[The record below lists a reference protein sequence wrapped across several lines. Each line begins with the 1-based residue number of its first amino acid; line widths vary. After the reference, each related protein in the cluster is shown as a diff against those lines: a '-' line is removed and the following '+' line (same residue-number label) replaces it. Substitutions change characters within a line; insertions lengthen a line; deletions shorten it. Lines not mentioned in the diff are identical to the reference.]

1 MSKGRSNSAGI
12 AAPRSRERR
21 WRRRA
26 DGDGS
31 PVKLSLRLIVLMSL
45 PPLLW
50 AGNAVVGRLAVGNVP
65 SQALNTLRWSLAGL
79 LLLPLGWRVLASA
92 AARARIWSRWRYLM
106 LLAMVG
112 VASYNALQYLAL
124 TTTTATNATLIAAS
138 GPVWMLLIGRLR
150 YGVHARALQWA
161 GSLLSLFGV
170 LIVVA
175 RGDMRTLTQ
184 VQLVPGDL
192 LMMLAVF
199 VWSIYSWML
208 ARPPESMQGARR
220 PDWNWAEFLLLQVLF
235 GVGWTWLTAGVEQAI
250 APQAI
255 QWSPWVVL
263 LVVYVAV
270 GPSIIA
276 YRAWGI
282 GVAEAGPTLA
292 AFFANLAP
300 LFAAGLSAAL
310 LGEPPH
316 LYHGLAFVLVLA
328 GIAVSSR

>member
-1 MSKGRSNSAGI
+1 M
-12 AAPRSRERR
+12 
-21 WRRRA
+21 
-26 DGDGS
+26 
-31 PVKLSLRLIVLMSL
+31 KLSPRLIVLMTV

-50 AGNAVVGRLAVGNVP
+50 AGNAVVGRLAVGHVP
-65 SQALNTLRWSLAGL
+65 PQALNTMRWSLAGL
-79 LLLPLGWRVLASA
+79 LLLPLGWRMLASA
-92 AARARIWSRWRYLM
+92 ASRAHIRQRWRYLM
-106 LLAMVG
+106 LLAMTG

-138 GPVWMLLIGRLR
+138 MPVWMLLIGMLH
-150 YGVHARALQWA
+150 YGVRARALQWV
-161 GSLLSLFGV
+161 GCLLSLLGV

-184 VQLVPGDL
+184 LQLVSGDL
-192 LMMLAVF
+192 LMLLAVF
-199 VWSIYSWML
+199 VWSVYGWML
-208 ARPPESMQGARR
+208 ARPPESMQGQRR
-220 PDWNWAEFLLLQVLF
+220 PGWNWAEFLLLQVLF
-235 GVGWTWLTAGVEQAI
+235 GIGWTWLTAGVEQAI

-255 QWSPWVVL
+255 DWSPSVVL
-263 LVVYVAV
+263 LVIFVAV

-292 AFFANLAP
+292 AFFANLTP
-300 LFAAGLSAAL
+300 LFAAALSAAL

-316 LYHGLAFVLVLA
+316 LYHGIAFVLVLA